1 MITEIL
7 TEDQVVK
14 DETFPIE
21 AKVYDGGTQ
30 QVPSAAT
37 ITVKNPSGANQV
49 EDQAVAI
56 SEAGTMTYTLPVAN
70 TATLWENAIIEI
82 TYTISSVD
90 YKMVRFFDVVLNKI
104 SPCIVDD
111 DLKEY
116 YPELTDEIWSAESN
130 YDDQIQE
137 AFKILKRDLKNK
149 GRRPH
154 MLIDGSQLRI
164 PLIHKTFEI
173 IFRGFFKETGDKWH
187 ELYKEHEQKFKDEF
201 ADLVIKYDSDEDGNI
216 DRDEKT
222 VLASHID
229 LER

>member
-49 EDQAVAI
+49 EDQDVSI
-56 SEAGTMTYTLPVAN
+56 SEAGTMTYTLPAAN

-90 YKMVRFFDVVLNKI
+90 RKMVRFFDVVRNKI
-104 SPCIVDD
+104 SPCIVDA

-116 YPELTDEIWSAESN
+116 YPELADEIWSGETN

-173 IFRGFFKETGDKWH
+173 IFRGFFKEAGDKWH

-222 VLASHID
+222 VLAGHID

>member
-14 DETFPIE
+14 SATFPIE

-30 QVPSAAT
+30 QVPSSAT
-37 ITVKNPSGANQV
+37 ITVRNPGGVAQV
-49 EDQAVAI
+49 EDQPVAI
-56 SEAGTMTYTLPVAN
+56 SAAGTMTYTLPAAN
-70 TATLWENAIIEI
+70 TAALWENAIIEI
-82 TYTISSVD
+82 TYTIGSVD
-90 YKMVRFFDVVLNKI
+90 SKMVRFFDVVLNKL
-104 SPCIVDD
+104 SPCIVDA

-116 YPELTDEIWSAESN
+116 YPELADEIWSAESN

-137 AFKILKRDLKNK
+137 AFKILKRELKNK
-149 GRRPH
+149 GNRPH

-173 IFRGFFKETGDKWH
+173 IFRGFFKEAGDKWH
-187 ELYKEHEQKFKDEF
+187 ELYKEHELKFKDEF
-201 ADLVIKYDSDEDGNI
+201 ADLVIKYDSDEDGVI

-222 VLASHID
+222 VLASQIN

>member
-7 TEDQVVK
+7 TEDQVIK
-14 DETFPIE
+14 DEAFPIE

-37 ITVKNPSGANQV
+37 ITVKNPAGKILV
-49 EDQAVAI
+49 EDQAVAVA
-56 SEAGTMTYTLPVAN
+56 SGGTMTYTLPAAN
-70 TATLWENAIIEI
+70 TNTLRENAIIEI

-90 YKMVRFFDVVLNKI
+90 HKMVRFFDVVLNKL
-104 SPCIVDD
+104 SPCVVDA

-116 YPELTDEIWSAESN
+116 YPELTDEIWSGESN

-137 AFKILKRDLKNK
+137 AFRILKRELKNK
-149 GRRPH
+149 GNRPH

-173 IFRGFFKETGDKWH
+173 IFRGFFKEAGDKWH
-187 ELYKEHEQKFKDEF
+187 ELYKEHEKKFEDEF
-201 ADLVIKYDSDEDGNI
+201 EELVIKYDSDEDGNI
-216 DRDEKT
+216 DRDEKAK
-222 VLASHID
+222 LASHID